1 MTGPGDLLIR
11 RVAVEGAVG
20 QDVRVRQGR
29 IVEIGARLGGREPV
43 VDGRDGWLIPGLIDH
58 HIHLLGWAA
67 MRRSIDLGGISG
79 GERGLGRVLRAAAG
93 DGWIRAVGYH
103 DALCGPLDRDR
114 LDRLVPKRPVR
125 VQYATGSLWVLNSAA
140 LDQMLSDQQP
150 PACVET
156 DSSGRPTGRLWR
168 GDAWLRGRLAEQPPS
183 LAAVGADLSAWGVT
197 GVTDAS
203 ASTGP
208 AGAALLAEAVRSGDL
223 PQRLML
229 MSAGPLTEPAD
240 GAFVVGPVKV
250 LLDEHDLP
258 DFDDLA
264 VRFGAARS
272 QGRRVAVHCVT
283 AAELALTLAAFE
295 TFGACP
301 GDRIEHGGVVPREA
315 IATLARLGLTVVTQ
329 PAFVA
334 ERGDRYLAQVEPADQ
349 GDLYRCRSLLR
360 SGVRVA
366 ASSDAPYASADPWA
380 AMRAAVRRQ
389 TPDGH
394 LLGEDERLTPLA
406 ALGLYQGSFDDPGG
420 PRRRVTLGSVADLCL
435 LAAPDHEAV
444 FLDAPVIATII
455 DGQVV
460 FSRSE
465 APVHATTA
473 VALV

>member
-1 MTGPGDLLIR
+1 MTCPGDLLIR
-11 RVAVEGAVG
+11 RVTVEGNAG
-20 QDVRVRQGR
+20 QDVRVREGR
-29 IVEIGARLGGREPV
+29 IVEIGVRLGGREPV
-43 VDGRDGWLIPGLIDH
+43 LEGRNGWLIPGLIDH

-79 GERGLGRVLRAAAG
+79 GERGLGRALGAAPG
-93 DGWIRAVGYH
+93 VGWIRAVGYH

-114 LDRLVPKRPVR
+114 LDRLVPNRPVR

-140 LDQMLSDQQP
+140 LDQVLADQP
-150 PACVET
+150 PPDCVET
-156 DSSGRPTGRLWR
+156 DPSGRPTGRLWR

-183 LAAVGADLSAWGVT
+183 LSDVGACLAACGVT

-208 AGAALLAEAVRSGDL
+208 AGAALLADAVRSGDL

-240 GAFVVGPVKV
+240 GACVVGPVKV

-258 DFDDLA
+258 DFDNLA
-264 VRFGAARS
+264 VRFEAARR

-283 AAELALTLAAFE
+283 ATELALTLAAFE
-295 TFGACP
+295 TFGAWP
-301 GDRIEHGGVVPREA
+301 GDRIEHGGVIPREA

-334 ERGDRYLAQVEPADQ
+334 ERGDRYLAEVDPADQ
-349 GDLYRCRSLLR
+349 GDLYRCRSLVR
-360 SGVRVA
+360 CGVRVA

-380 AMRAAVRRQ
+380 AMRAAVRRR
-389 TPDGH
+389 TLDGH
-394 LLGEDERLTPLA
+394 LLGEDERLTALA

-420 PRRRVTLGSVADLCL
+420 PRRRVIIGGVADLCL
-435 LAAPDHEAV
+435 LDTPPHEAMFV
-444 FLDAPVIATII
+444 DAPVAATVIA
-455 DGQVV
+455 GQVAY
-460 FSRSE
+460 SRSE
-465 APVHATTA
+465 AFVHATA
-473 VALV
+473 